1 MSKIK
6 PTLNDRKQVLFF
18 KIVEL
23 LNKRG
28 GRLGKSN
35 FYRLEWENNY
45 IQIDNNT
52 MNLIYGNYGNVDYQ
66 PHKYNINDLENC
78 DIAVLKHW
86 LMDVINAMRNN

>member
-1 MSKIK
+1 MSKIE

-52 MNLIYGNYGNVDYQ
+52 MDLTYVVNKDVIQ
-66 PHKYNINDLENC
+66 YNINDLENC
-78 DIAVLKHW
+78 DIAVLKDCH
-86 LMDVINAMRNN
+86 LDVIQAIRNK